1 MNKLASFP
9 ALLLLCVAGCYT
21 EHKIETVH
29 EIKPIHIT
37 LDVNLKI
44 DRELEKSF
52 SKQDDLAKDINL
64 DEAEKA
70 LREYE
75 ARNAPPQTTAPVAKQ
90 PK

>member
-1 MNKLASFP
+1 MNKSAALP
-9 ALLLLCVAGCYT
+9 ALLLLCAAGCYT

-52 SKQDDLAKDINL
+52 SKQDDLSKNIDL

-75 ARNAPPQTTAPVAKQ
+75 SRNPQPQAAAPAANQTK
-90 PK
+90 